1 VGGVD
6 SVRLELPPLPASVTA
21 ARHAVDELASQYD
34 CDCGA
39 ARIAVSEAVG
49 NCVLHAYVDREPGPI
64 VVLAREIDGYLV
76 ITVADCGGGI
86 RPRLDSPGLGI
97 GLPIVGR
104 IADDVRIESDDG
116 GTAIAI
122 SFAVGS
128 DSPAYP
134 AAETTQIGDELER
147 ARELVRSTAPCS

>member
-1 VGGVD
+1 MD

-21 ARHAVDELASQYD
+21 ARHAVDELASQFD
-34 CDCGA
+34 CDIGA

-64 VVLAREIDGYLV
+64 LVLAREIEGYVV
-76 ITVADCGGGI
+76 ISVADCGGGI

-104 IADDVRIESDDG
+104 IADDVQIESDG
-116 GTAIAI
+116 LGTAIVISLAI
-122 SFAVGS
+122 ASE
-128 DSPAYP
+128 SPAQA
-134 AAETTQIGDELER
+134 AAETKEIGAELAR
-147 ARELVRSTAPCS
+147 ARELIRATALCG